1 MSIQASINQALS
13 SVELALLRTGA
24 VPTSKREYVGEDA
37 GEAPE
42 TAQAAEAK
50 KTGEEPTN
58 GTAEQQTSQNEASE
72 AATNPAAQVI
82 ANGNM
87 TAGAIASGRVQAKQ
101 QQIIAAKSTSAD
113 RLAQLREMKA
123 AARKDVRKI
132 KSEERQIRRQLEKE
146 GGGE

>member
-1 MSIQASINQALS
+1 MSIQS
-13 SVELALLRTGA
+13 SVNSALGSVEQTLLRAGTLLKTPEA
-24 VPTSKREYVGEDA
+24 EPEA
-37 GEAPE
+37 GEEKKTPAAKESTAPE
-42 TAQAAEAK
+42 QKTK
-50 KTGEEPTN
+50 K
-58 GTAEQQTSQNEASE
+58 EASE
-72 AATNPAAQVI
+72 ATTNPAAQVI

-87 TAGAIASGRVQAKQ
+87 TAGAIAAGRVQAKQ
-101 QQIIAAKSTSAD
+101 QQIVAAKSTSAD